1 MDEIEIEF
9 DTDDEVKADVLVE
22 GLPGIGQV
30 GKLVVEHLIQELKAE
45 RIVEITSIF
54 FPPQVL
60 IEPGGVVRLP
70 NNEIYLWKGKEQSIA
85 FLIGDYQSTSNEGH
99 YLLCESYLD
108 AAEELGVKRVYTL
121 GGYGVGQII
130 DEPRVLGAVNDDDLV
145 AEITAAGAVMTGGE
159 PGGIVGASGLLL
171 GLAKRHGIEGVC
183 LMGET
188 PGYLVDPKSATE
200 VLTVLSR
207 LLGIRVDPARLAE
220 HAAEMEK
227 ILEKYQEIEKGH
239 EEESLNYIG

>member
-70 NNEIYLWKGKEQSIA
+70 NNEIYL
-85 FLIGDYQSTSNEGH
+85 
-99 YLLCESYLD
+99 
-108 AAEELGVKRVYTL
+108 
-121 GGYGVGQII
+121 
-130 DEPRVLGAVNDDDLV
+130 
-145 AEITAAGAVMTGGE
+145 
-159 PGGIVGASGLLL
+159 
-171 GLAKRHGIEGVC
+171 
-183 LMGET
+183 
-188 PGYLVDPKSATE
+188 
-200 VLTVLSR
+200 
-207 LLGIRVDPARLAE
+207 
-220 HAAEMEK
+220 
-227 ILEKYQEIEKGH
+227 
-239 EEESLNYIG
+239 